1 MLEMIKTLDQKLARI
16 HADPSCRDFI
26 LADAKDADM
35 AAGLAA
41 TGTDPGKKQYRTLAE
56 YRQIMRDV
64 VEQGLVD
71 ILLMSVSSS
80 EILTLREKRFEQ
92 SAVTPAIRAND
103 TTDIHLAQG
112 GRYSSQPSRPFRTA
126 HLDHA
131 QCGKWECTPAERVAG
146 ANLGLY
152 SITFNNDVA
161 LDLPALEAY
170 KAFRLEAEKKGFRH
184 FLEIF
189 DPNACENPPPD
200 LGRFINDQVVRTL
213 AGVPTSGRPI
223 FLKIPYHGPAA
234 MEQLAAYDPHLVP
247 GILGGSSGTTFDAF
261 HMLWEAKRHGA
272 RAALYGR
279 KINNSEHPL
288 TFIKYLRMLADDQI
302 EPVEACKAY
311 HGDLQK
317 LKIPPHRTLQD
328 DVKRTDPPAAYA
340 SASTV
345 RTVVQGHKVPA
356 KQSPPDFSKMTAKEK
371 IAWNRNKWKR
381 IFG

>member
-1 MLEMIKTLDQKLARI
+1 MTKTLDQKLARI
-16 HADPSCRDFI
+16 HADSSCKDFI

-35 AAGLAA
+35 AGGLAA

-64 VEQGLVD
+64 LEQGLVD

-80 EILTLREKRFEQ
+80 EILTLREKRFER
-92 SAVTPAIRAND
+92 STVTPAIRAND

-112 GRYSSQPSRPFRTA
+112 GRYPKQPSKPFRTA
-126 HLDHA
+126 LLDHA
-131 QCGKWECTPAERVAG
+131 QCGKWECSPAERVAG

-152 SITFNNDVA
+152 SITFNNDVH

-189 DPNACENPPPD
+189 DPNACDNRPPD
-200 LGRFINDQVVRTL
+200 LGRFINDQVARTL
-213 AGVPTSGRPI
+213 AGVASAGRPI
-223 FLKIPYHGPAA
+223 FLKVPYHGPAA

-261 HMLWEAKRHGA
+261 HMLWEAKKHGA

-279 KINNSEHPL
+279 KINNSEHQL
-288 TFIKYLRMLADDQI
+288 TFIKYLRMLADGQI
-302 EPVEACKAY
+302 EPTEACKAY

-317 LKIPPHRTLQD
+317 LKIAPHRSLED
-328 DVKRTDPPAAYA
+328 DLKRTDTVSSYA
-340 SASTV
+340 GA
-345 RTVVQGHKVPA
+345 KVISHGKTPMRA
-356 KQSPPDFSKMTAKEK
+356 PMKEPLPDFSKMTPKEK
-371 IAWNRNKWKR
+371 IAWNQKKWKR
-381 IFG
+381 ILG